1 MILQVIQ
8 RHNQP
13 EKRRNKGT
21 NVQFFLPQIL
31 VLIFKFMSNYED
43 ANSRIKIL
51 EDLLELLDSNTSNIE
66 ALMVRGSKSIIL
78 TTFLLQI
85 LR

>member
-13 EKRRNKGT
+13 EKQRNKGT

-51 EDLLELLDSNTSNIE
+51 GDLLELLDSNVSNI
-66 ALMVRGSKSIIL
+66 ASYL
-78 TTFLLQI
+78 FLLQI
-85 LR
+85 